1 MRSGRNAIL
10 GIAVLLFFALGTANA
25 GTITFNFNPTNGQ
38 SVQSYLTAALNA
50 QVSGA
55 TVTAST
61 GNIAPIWGGTYSGD
75 GHVVGKNCKG
85 TNCSTTLGSDEGKPL
100 GGSDNFLINNHGKGD
115 YFTLTFTNVQFNQVS
130 FDLEIFPDASCT
142 VLSKRYCGGNPTNG
156 IYPNQPDFTLLING
170 TQSGHWYGL
179 KPGSGG
185 DASTYTKS
193 QVSTSEVTPQLL
205 LDGSNRITVDFT
217 PNGKT
222 TVLTFKDWPATIGID
237 NLTLTQTPEPATC
250 LLLGSGL
257 VGMLLRKKA
266 LKK

>member
-1 MRSGRNAIL
+1 MKSARRATL
-10 GIAVLLFFALGTANA
+10 GVAVLLFIALGTANA
-25 GTITFNFNPTNGQ
+25 GTITFNFNPTTTQ

-61 GNIAPIWGGTYSGD
+61 GNNKPIWGGTYTGD
-75 GHVVGKNCKG
+75 GHVVGQNCKG

-100 GGSDNFLINNHGKGD
+100 GGSDNFLINNHGTGD
-115 YFTLTFTNVQFNQVS
+115 YFTLTFTGVQFNEIS

-142 VLSKRYCGGNPTNG
+142 VLSRSKCGGSPTSG
-156 IYPNQPDFTLLING
+156 IYPDQPDFMLLING

-179 KPGSGG
+179 TPGSGG
-185 DASTYTKS
+185 DASSYTKS
-193 QVSTSEVTPQLL
+193 QVSTAEVTPQLL

-217 PNGKT
+217 PNGNT

-250 LLLGSGL
+250 LLLGSGF
-257 VGMLLRKKA
+257 VAMLLRKKA